1 MADDLDDPLLR
12 EINDELKQE
21 RLAKLWKTYGGYAI
35 GGALALIVG
44 VAGFQAWR
52 SYDLNRRA
60 EAGARF
66 AAAQALAAKNQPAD
80 AVAAF
85 EAIAKDGDGY
95 ALLARFRGAA
105 LLGSSG
111 DAAAAVGA
119 YSALADDTGSESLYR
134 DLAVVLG
141 AFQELNVD
149 GGKSGI
155 FSDRVQAL
163 AKGDGPWRLSAKEAA
178 ALVALARGDRKSA
191 NALYA
196 ELAQYAGAPQ
206 ALRERANEMLKIT
219 GK

>member
-21 RLAKLWKTYGGYAI
+21 RLAKLWKSYGGYAV
-35 GGALALIVG
+35 GAALVLVAG
-44 VAGFQAWR
+44 VAGVQAWR
-52 SYDLNRRA
+52 SYDLKQRT
-60 EAGARF
+60 ESGERF
-66 AAAQALAAKNQPAD
+66 AAAQALAAKDKSAD

-95 ALLARFRGAA
+95 ALLARFRAAA

-111 DAAAAVGA
+111 NASAAISA
-119 YSALADDTGSESLYR
+119 YSALVDDTDVEQLYR

-141 AFQELNVD
+141 SFQELNAN
-149 GGKSGI
+149 GGKSGVL
-155 FSDRVQAL
+155 SDKVQAL

-178 ALVALARGDRKSA
+178 ALVALARGDSKGA
-191 NALYA
+191 KALYA
-196 ELAQYAGAPQ
+196 ELAEFAGAPQ
-206 ALRERANEMLKIT
+206 ALRERANEMLKII